1 MARTPL
7 RRGRGPIKGR
17 RIMSKAFNEFHD
29 EIMKKVIEPKLQI
42 LASQGNF
49 STTKDFFNQFRQVWD
64 CSVSD
69 NMLRRWMKELG
80 YELVVCTE
88 LVSNH
93 KETKPIPQPEALPLG
108 EDGFDN
114 EAQTDWAGGIIN
126 GPGVSSRKNP

>member
-1 MARTPL
+1 
-7 RRGRGPIKGR
+7 
-17 RIMSKAFNEFHD
+17 MSKAFNEFHN
-29 EIMKKVIEPKLQI
+29 EIMSKVIEPKLQI

-49 STTKDFFNQFRQVWD
+49 STAKDFLNQFRQVWN

-88 LVSNH
+88 MVTNKQHQPDKS
-93 KETKPIPQPEALPLG
+93 ISQPEALPLG

-114 EAQTDWAGGIIN
+114 EAQTDWVGGIIN
-126 GPGVSSRKNP
+126 GTGISSRQNH